1 MLTRIVNEIR
11 SSIQNENY
19 IAALSLAL
27 ILPDICGKAEYPN
40 EKNAK
45 RYKSWYEN
53 YVEYTERPADPY
65 GADMAYSSSE
75 VIYQLRCSLLH
86 QGNPG
91 IGANEIK
98 NIKEERCKVTHFVLT
113 INDVF
118 DGGTSM
124 VSYAG
129 NDEIRERELKVNIVN
144 LCEKL
149 CRVAEG
155 YYRDNKE
162 IFNFF
167 EYEIEDLRD
176 KYKYL

>member
-11 SSIQNENY
+11 SSIKNENY

-40 EKNAK
+40 EKNSK
-45 RYKSWYEN
+45 RYKSWYEK
-53 YVEYTERPADPY
+53 YVGYTERPADPY
-65 GADMAYSSSE
+65 GADMPYSSSE

-118 DGGTSM
+118 DGGTSI
-124 VSYAG
+124 VSYVG
-129 NDEIRERELKVNIVN
+129 DDEIRERELKVNIVN
-144 LCEKL
+144 ICEKL
-149 CRVAEG
+149 CLVAEE
-155 YYRDNKE
+155 YYKDNKE
-162 IFNFF
+162 KFNFF

-176 KYKYL
+176 KYK